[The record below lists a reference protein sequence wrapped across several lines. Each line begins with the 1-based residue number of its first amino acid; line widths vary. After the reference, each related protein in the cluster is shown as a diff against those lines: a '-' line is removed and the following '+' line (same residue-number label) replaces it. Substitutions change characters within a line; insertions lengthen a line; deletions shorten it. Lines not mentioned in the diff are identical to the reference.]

1 VIASY
6 GSGEDSWYT
15 ATDTGTGFRL
25 RFRDCGEFVISAD
38 LTDVQVRR
46 ARTERASW
54 LPVLT
59 AGTTSA
65 FLLTLRGHTVLHAS
79 AVAIKGSALAFVGQ
93 SGRGKSTLATVLCLD
108 GAQVVTDDV
117 LSVHPGSPVTCEG
130 GGSELRLREGAAALA
145 EAQPKSV
152 KRETEDDRLAL
163 ALDPAPSGPLPLS
176 AIVVPAPSRTA
187 STVEV
192 RRLEPS
198 TALFWILAFP
208 RIYGWCRPDVLS
220 RDFSAISQVVNS
232 VPVYD
237 VTVPWGPPFQPE
249 VARELAALARDPT
262 RVPPPAG

>member
-1 VIASY
+1 
-6 GSGEDSWYT
+6 
-15 ATDTGTGFRL
+15 
-25 RFRDCGEFVISAD
+25 
-38 LTDVQVRR
+38 
-46 ARTERASW
+46 
-54 LPVLT
+54 
-59 AGTTSA
+59 
-65 FLLTLRGHTVLHAS
+65 
-79 AVAIKGSALAFVGQ
+79 
-93 SGRGKSTLATVLCLD
+93 
-108 GAQVVTDDV
+108 
-117 LSVHPGSPVTCEG
+117 
-130 GGSELRLREGAAALA
+130 
-145 EAQPKSV
+145 V